1 MSKQRQQRKF
11 DKVYQEFTQKHLL
24 YEPPAKPIEGFAR
37 SPPSIPVQGE
47 RDADAIGRKP
57 KPQSAYTRHLVV
69 SKALER
75 VRPQHTDY
83 SEQTDFSQTAPVRL
97 KVSDPMESYI
107 LRSTM
112 TPQWL
117 FKDSED
123 HKASS
128 AQQTSPALRELDKN
142 RVLETRLKELNERF
156 NTLQRSY
163 KELLTRS
170 GGDNYKEKYEELEI
184 RHRREKEVLEKRI
197 RTLEAELEQVRS
209 LESAIM
215 PAECTPIPASGEL
228 LFAQTEARDDTEAQ
242 LRELRERVEHAE
254 ARLLALEQV

>member
-1 MSKQRQQRKF
+1 
-11 DKVYQEFTQKHLL
+11 
-24 YEPPAKPIEGFAR
+24 
-37 SPPSIPVQGE
+37 
-47 RDADAIGRKP
+47 
-57 KPQSAYTRHLVV
+57 
-69 SKALER
+69 
-75 VRPQHTDY
+75 
-83 SEQTDFSQTAPVRL
+83 
-97 KVSDPMESYI
+97 MESYI

-117 FKDSED
+117 FKESED
-123 HKASS
+123 RKASS

-170 GGDNYKEKYEELEI
+170 GGDNYKEKYEELEM

-228 LFAQTEARDDTEAQ
+228 LFAQAEARDDTEAQ